1 MLKYKKGRR
10 NSGFAE
16 CVCGVFGCAGGDRQ
30 AREGS
35 RRFDP
40 IHFSLHV
47 CINIYIERERCDL
60 FPNAHPANR
69 AEEAG
74 SGY

>member
-1 MLKYKKGRR
+1 MVQPAEMALLFPGNAHMLKYKKGRR

-47 CINIYIERERCDL
+47 CINIYIYIEREM
-60 FPNAHPANR
+60 
-69 AEEAG
+69 
-74 SGY
+74 